1 MAENPASAPDNVQAQ
16 TPVPGNGQDAGKQV
30 VLQRIYM
37 KDCSFESPHAPA
49 IFSSQVNPEVK
60 INMRADTNKL
70 AEDNFEVVLTVTVEA
85 EAESRSVFL
94 AEVHQAGMFVVRG
107 FNDAELGAVLGS
119 YCPNILFPY
128 AREAISDLVQKGS
141 MPALLLQPVNF
152 DAVYLQ
158 TVGQANASPTGTS
171 APAAGNPA

>member
-1 MAENPASAPDNVQAQ
+1 MAENPTPADAASNPLP
-16 TPVPGNGQDAGKQV
+16 TPGNGQDTGKQV

-37 KDCSFESPHAPA
+37 KDCSFESPHSPA
-49 IFSSQVNPEVK
+49 IFESPVSPEVK
-60 INMRADTNKL
+60 VNMRADTNTLGGDK
-70 AEDNFEVVLTVTVEA
+70 FEVVMTVTIEA
-85 EAESRSVFL
+85 QAESRSVFL
-94 AEVHQAGMFVVRG
+94 VEVHQAGLFSING
-107 FNDAELGAVLGS
+107 FNEQELGAVLGS

-158 TVGQANASPTGTS
+158 SLNQAGAMATGT
-171 APAAGNPA
+171 PAADNPN